1 MPALLQ
7 SLFDL
12 YKANKTEE
20 DGAAEAARQPSRARA
35 AEAEAEAAEEVA
47 WRSRQAVG
55 LALAALAPQLHPKAQ
70 APLVFAFLK
79 RALADGNDAVNEQM
93 IAAGRAL
100 IEKNAQPEEM
110 VSLLAPMFDAFLAE
124 PATTATHDRV
134 RQGVIQYTG
143 ALAKH
148 IPPDDPRVEAVV
160 VRLIDALST
169 PSEAVQRAVATSLAS
184 LIPKAAVKPTAPEKL
199 KALLEMLLTT
209 TSYAERRGAA
219 FGLAGVVKGLG
230 IPSLK
235 QQGVMTA
242 LQAAVED
249 KTRGEGASNARE
261 GALHAFQCLCEFLG
275 RLFEPYV
282 VAILPLLLTSV
293 ADGSGPVRHAAVAA
307 AEKIMGQ
314 LSAQGVKMV
323 LPALLRSLEEDK
335 WRTKHAAVEI
345 LATMAHC
352 APKQLSSTLPQV
364 VPALTEVLTHSHP
377 RVQEGAN
384 AALAGVG
391 AVIKN
396 PEIGAIVPTLLAALS
411 QPAKHT
417 TAALDA
423 LAHCQFEHCVDPPS
437 LSLIV
442 PVLHRGL
449 RERAAQAKRKTAHIT
464 GNMCSLLADR
474 TDIVPYLKLILPELK
489 AVLVDPIPE
498 VRATGAKALGRLCA
512 GLGEEHF
519 PELIPWLT
527 ASLADEASSAV
538 ERAGAAQGLSEV
550 LGALGDAKLEGML
563 AALEAGCELPAAL
576 AREGYSMLWVHLPP
590 VFGARFER
598 FLPRVLPRVLGGL
611 ADEAE
616 PVRDAS
622 MRAAQAVIATYR
634 EASAGLLLPPLQAG
648 LTDAN
653 YRIRQSSAELL
664 GELMLRLTDSQPMA
678 ILEKGEANAPDSP
691 LASIAP
697 AAQHALLAALYIARN
712 DEAVGVRQAA
722 NFVWKSLVSNAPKAL
737 RIVLPTLTEK
747 IIGGLAADDEEEQQ
761 TAARALGELVSKL
774 AERVLPTLIPNLQRN
789 LREGG
794 EAERIGVCLGLTELM
809 GAAGKDLVLQ
819 FLDDLLPAVRLALC
833 DGCDA
838 VREAAAGAFN
848 ALQRLIGQ
856 QAVHEIVPSLLQ
868 LLRSGGGDE
877 SESAKNGL
885 RVVVAQRPAAVVPFL
900 VPKLCATPVT
910 LVHAKALAAVA
921 ACAGAALYNHLDA
934 VVPAL
939 LEGTY
944 AEAELAEAAGAA
956 YDPELRDALVAAT
969 RAVGVAVDDDGFHHL
984 LAVLSGACMEK
995 SAPHVRVAAAALVA
1009 ALVADSPHD
1018 LSEYHPQFMAM
1029 TLGMFHAPQPAVL
1042 RAGWAAL
1049 DAVVKGIPK
1058 ERYALHVTWLRQQLQ
1073 AVAEEHRLARR
1084 AAGAPRDAPL
1094 LLPGLCLPKG
1104 LTPLQAVFQHGL
1116 LTASPELREQAAAAL
1131 GEAISLTS
1139 AEALKP
1145 SVIAITG
1152 PLIRIVGDRFPWGVK
1167 AAILHTLRL
1176 LIEKGAVLL
1185 KPFVPQLQTTFVK
1198 ALSDATKAVRERGAA
1213 ALHKLAALSTRVEPL
1228 LVELNG
1234 ALLAAEAGVQHAL
1247 LSAIAGVLRGMPK
1260 AVGEGTLQA
1269 LQHSATELLT
1279 VDDDGVAL
1287 AAAATLGGLGLWLP
1301 LPPLLA
1307 AIEAAAD
1314 GDESGEAWRG
1324 ELAQLRAHL
1333 ALLRALKPAALADG
1347 LSEMLAGALEAAA
1360 SERSELRQP
1369 AAHSLARIAA
1379 AMAEPPPADG
1389 DGDAAGGDEAADE
1402 ALAEAAAA
1410 AVPESVPA
1418 ALAALLGDRVVEVRC
1433 SALHALKRLCRLR
1446 PALVRARRCALPK
1459 AMLGAV
1465 AAACADKRS
1474 ALAANGAQRTMLAL
1488 ALACGWTDGERAPA
1502 ELADTE
1508 HGGFVADYARRHLKR
1523 QREMDSEADSDGDGD

>member
-20 DGAAEAARQPSRARA
+20 DGGAEAARQPSRARA
-35 AEAEAEAAEEVA
+35 AEAEARGGGGGGVAEP
-47 WRSRQAVG
+47 RAVG

-261 GALHAFQCLCEFLG
+261 GALHAFQCLCEVLG

-576 AREGYSMLWVHLPP
+576 AREAVVVMRRVHAARLRRALRALPAARAAARARRP
-590 VFGARFER
+590 RRRGA
-598 FLPRVLPRVLGGL
+598 
-611 ADEAE
+611 

-678 ILEKGEANAPDSP
+678 ILEHGRGERAR
-691 LASIAP
+691 
-697 AAQHALLAALYIARN
+697 LAA
-712 DEAVGVRQAA
+712 
-722 NFVWKSLVSNAPKAL
+722 
-737 RIVLPTLTEK
+737 
-747 IIGGLAADDEEEQQ
+747 
-761 TAARALGELVSKL
+761 
-774 AERVLPTLIPNLQRN
+774 RV
-789 LREGG
+789 
-794 EAERIGVCLGLTELM
+794 
-809 GAAGKDLVLQ
+809 D
-819 FLDDLLPAVRLALC
+819 
-833 DGCDA
+833 
-838 VREAAAGAFN
+838 
-848 ALQRLIGQ
+848 
-856 QAVHEIVPSLLQ
+856 
-868 LLRSGGGDE
+868 
-877 SESAKNGL
+877 
-885 RVVVAQRPAAVVPFL
+885 RP
-900 VPKLCATPVT
+900 
-910 LVHAKALAAVA
+910 
-921 ACAGAALYNHLDA
+921 
-934 VVPAL
+934 
-939 LEGTY
+939 
-944 AEAELAEAAGAA
+944 
-956 YDPELRDALVAAT
+956 
-969 RAVGVAVDDDGFHHL
+969 
-984 LAVLSGACMEK
+984 
-995 SAPHVRVAAAALVA
+995 
-1009 ALVADSPHD
+1009 
-1018 LSEYHPQFMAM
+1018 
-1029 TLGMFHAPQPAVL
+1029 
-1042 RAGWAAL
+1042 
-1049 DAVVKGIPK
+1049 
-1058 ERYALHVTWLRQQLQ
+1058 
-1073 AVAEEHRLARR
+1073 RR
-1084 AAGAPRDAPL
+1084 AARPPR
-1094 LLPGLCLPKG
+1094 
-1104 LTPLQAVFQHGL
+1104 
-1116 LTASPELREQAAAAL
+1116 R
-1131 GEAISLTS
+1131 
-1139 AEALKP
+1139 
-1145 SVIAITG
+1145 
-1152 PLIRIVGDRFPWGVK
+1152 
-1167 AAILHTLRL
+1167 
-1176 LIEKGAVLL
+1176 
-1185 KPFVPQLQTTFVK
+1185 
-1198 ALSDATKAVRERGAA
+1198 
-1213 ALHKLAALSTRVEPL
+1213 ALHRAQR
-1228 LVELNG
+1228 
-1234 ALLAAEAGVQHAL
+1234 
-1247 LSAIAGVLRGMPK
+1247 RGGRRAP
-1260 AVGEGTLQA
+1260 
-1269 LQHSATELLT
+1269 
-1279 VDDDGVAL
+1279 
-1287 AAAATLGGLGLWLP
+1287 GG
-1301 LPPLLA
+1301 
-1307 AIEAAAD
+1307 
-1314 GDESGEAWRG
+1314 
-1324 ELAQLRAHL
+1324 QLR
-1333 ALLRALKPAALADG
+1333 
-1347 LSEMLAGALEAAA
+1347 
-1360 SERSELRQP
+1360 
-1369 AAHSLARIAA
+1369 
-1379 AMAEPPPADG
+1379 
-1389 DGDAAGGDEAADE
+1389 
-1402 ALAEAAAA
+1402 
-1410 AVPESVPA
+1410 
-1418 ALAALLGDRVVEVRC
+1418 VEVR
-1433 SALHALKRLCRLR
+1433 SSRTRR
-1446 PALVRARRCALPK
+1446 RRARACCRRSPRRSS
-1459 AMLGAV
+1459 
-1465 AAACADKRS
+1465 AASPPTTRRRSSRRRRARS
-1474 ALAANGAQRTMLAL
+1474 ASSSRSSPS
-1488 ALACGWTDGERAPA
+1488 ACC
-1502 ELADTE
+1502 
-1508 HGGFVADYARRHLKR
+1508 RR
-1523 QREMDSEADSDGDGD
+1523 

>member
-1 MPALLQ
+1 MLTSDGAAFDGGGDGGGGGAGMPSDLEGRLLPFLEEPEQ
-7 SLFDL
+7 RVRAQAARAVGAVPPPAARRCPRCCRASS
-12 YKANKTEE
+12 TCTRRTRRRE
-20 DGAAEAARQPSRARA
+20 DGGAEAARQTSRARA

-235 QQGVMTA
+235 QQGVMAA

-307 AEKIMGQ
+307 AERIMGQ

-323 LPALLRSLEEDK
+323 LPALLRALEEDK

-396 PEIGAIVPTLLAALS
+396 PEIGAIVPTLLAR
-411 QPAKHT
+411 
-417 TAALDA
+417 A
-423 LAHCQFEHCVDPPS
+423 LAAGEAHDGGA
-437 LSLIV
+437 
-442 PVLHRGL
+442 R
-449 RERAAQAKRKTAHIT
+449 RAGA
-464 GNMCSLLADR
+464 
-474 TDIVPYLKLILPELK
+474 LP
-489 AVLVDPIPE
+489 
-498 VRATGAKALGRLCA
+498 VRALRRPAVARAHRARPPPRPPRARGAGEAEDGAHHGEHVLAPRRPHRHRAVPAPAAARAQGGARRPDPRGARDGAKALGRLCA

-664 GELMLRLTDSQPMA
+664 GELMLRLTDSQFMA
-678 ILEKGEANAPDSP
+678 ILEEGEANELDSP
-691 LASIAP
+691 LASIARRR
-697 AAQHALLAALYIARN
+697 AARALAALYIARN

-722 NFVWKSLVSNAPKAL
+722 NFVWKSLVERTRRRRCGSCCRRSPRRSSAASP
-737 RIVLPTLTEK
+737 PTT
-747 IIGGLAADDEEEQQ
+747 
-761 TAARALGELVSKL
+761 R
-774 AERVLPTLIPNLQRN
+774 
-789 LREGG
+789 
-794 EAERIGVCLGLTELM
+794 
-809 GAAGKDLVLQ
+809 
-819 FLDDLLPAVRLALC
+819 
-833 DGCDA
+833 
-838 VREAAAGAFN
+838 
-848 ALQRLIGQ
+848 
-856 QAVHEIVPSLLQ
+856 
-868 LLRSGGGDE
+868 RS
-877 SESAKNGL
+877 S
-885 RVVVAQRPAAVVPFL
+885 RR
-900 VPKLCATPVT
+900 
-910 LVHAKALAAVA
+910 
-921 ACAGAALYNHLDA
+921 
-934 VVPAL
+934 
-939 LEGTY
+939 
-944 AEAELAEAAGAA
+944 
-956 YDPELRDALVAAT
+956 
-969 RAVGVAVDDDGFHHL
+969 
-984 LAVLSGACMEK
+984 
-995 SAPHVRVAAAALVA
+995 
-1009 ALVADSPHD
+1009 
-1018 LSEYHPQFMAM
+1018 
-1029 TLGMFHAPQPAVL
+1029 
-1042 RAGWAAL
+1042 
-1049 DAVVKGIPK
+1049 
-1058 ERYALHVTWLRQQLQ
+1058 
-1073 AVAEEHRLARR
+1073 RR
-1084 AAGAPRDAPL
+1084 A
-1094 LLPGLCLPKG
+1094 
-1104 LTPLQAVFQHGL
+1104 
-1116 LTASPELREQAAAAL
+1116 
-1131 GEAISLTS
+1131 
-1139 AEALKP
+1139 
-1145 SVIAITG
+1145 
-1152 PLIRIVGDRFPWGVK
+1152 
-1167 AAILHTLRL
+1167 
-1176 LIEKGAVLL
+1176 
-1185 KPFVPQLQTTFVK
+1185 
-1198 ALSDATKAVRERGAA
+1198 
-1213 ALHKLAALSTRVEPL
+1213 
-1228 LVELNG
+1228 
-1234 ALLAAEAGVQHAL
+1234 
-1247 LSAIAGVLRGMPK
+1247 
-1260 AVGEGTLQA
+1260 
-1269 LQHSATELLT
+1269 
-1279 VDDDGVAL
+1279 
-1287 AAAATLGGLGLWLP
+1287 
-1301 LPPLLA
+1301 
-1307 AIEAAAD
+1307 
-1314 GDESGEAWRG
+1314 
-1324 ELAQLRAHL
+1324 
-1333 ALLRALKPAALADG
+1333 
-1347 LSEMLAGALEAAA
+1347 
-1360 SERSELRQP
+1360 
-1369 AAHSLARIAA
+1369 
-1379 AMAEPPPADG
+1379 
-1389 DGDAAGGDEAADE
+1389 
-1402 ALAEAAAA
+1402 
-1410 AVPESVPA
+1410 
-1418 ALAALLGDRVVEVRC
+1418 
-1433 SALHALKRLCRLR
+1433 
-1446 PALVRARRCALPK
+1446 
-1459 AMLGAV
+1459 
-1465 AAACADKRS
+1465 RS
-1474 ALAANGAQRTMLAL
+1474 ASSSRSSPS
-1488 ALACGWTDGERAPA
+1488 ACC
-1502 ELADTE
+1502 
-1508 HGGFVADYARRHLKR
+1508 RR
-1523 QREMDSEADSDGDGD
+1523 